1 MTSYFADPLV
11 GDFISDFYERVRK
24 YRGGC
29 WLVTQNAEKI
39 AESPAIGKV
48 MINANYMIYLPY
60 VAEQIDIMAQKK
72 LIKNDPYILSTY
84 KSLRLAKGVYSEA
97 MIFETS
103 TENVSVIRTILND
116 YEKILFSS
124 SDEYFR
130 PFIERI
136 DNGEDIAE
144 IIDSY
149 LVAAEKNKMENKTNS
164 NYDIKEL
171 VSRIQS
177 GEDLDKVLLEYKTNL
192 MRLK

>member
-1 MTSYFADPLV
+1 
-11 GDFISDFYERVRK
+11 
-24 YRGGC
+24 
-29 WLVTQNAEKI
+29 
-39 AESPAIGKV
+39 
-48 MINANYMIYLPY
+48 
-60 VAEQIDIMAQKK
+60 
-72 LIKNDPYILSTY
+72 
-84 KSLRLAKGVYSEA
+84 

-136 DNGEDIAE
+136 DSGEDIAE

-149 LVAAEKNKMENKTNS
+149 LVAAEKNKMESKTNS

-171 VSRIQS
+171 VSRIES

>member
-1 MTSYFADPLV
+1 M
-11 GDFISDFYERVRK
+11 
-24 YRGGC
+24 
-29 WLVTQNAEKI
+29 
-39 AESPAIGKV
+39 
-48 MINANYMIYLPY
+48 
-60 VAEQIDIMAQKK
+60 AEQIDIMAQKK